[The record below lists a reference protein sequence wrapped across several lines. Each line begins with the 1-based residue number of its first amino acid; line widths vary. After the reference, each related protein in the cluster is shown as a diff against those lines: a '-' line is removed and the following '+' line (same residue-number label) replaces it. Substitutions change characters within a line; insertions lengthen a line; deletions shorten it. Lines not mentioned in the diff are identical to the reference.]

1 MSLPLGGDGAT
12 QVNISPV
19 VNGAALLGEAGKVTA
34 VSAYRF
40 SSIVA
45 SDSHDDQ
52 GGLGNGGGI
61 SVGLRGKPGEVVEVM
76 FAVAGKC
83 VARPTKIG
91 ADGTSTAHSAYR
103 RE

>member
-1 MSLPLGGDGAT
+1 MSLPLGDGAT

-45 SDSHDDQ
+45 SGHDQ
-52 GGLGNGGGI
+52 GGRGNAGI

-91 ADGTSTAHSAYR
+91 ADGTSTAHSA
-103 RE
+103 